1 MTRAPRRVV
10 GVGLRQSASVEDL
23 RAALTAIGGA
33 DLLATAPD
41 MTDHPALIPFRVI
54 GVERAILARQA
65 TPTQSP
71 RALARYGCGSLAE
84 AAAMALGQ
92 LTGPRRIMAG
102 GRLTVALALISD
114 LSDLSDRSLLSDR
127 H

>member
-1 MTRAPRRVV
+1 MGKRVTRAPRRVV
-10 GVGLRQSASVEDL
+10 GVGLRHSASVEDL
-23 RAALTAIGGA
+23 HAALTAIGGA

-41 MTDHPALIPFRVI
+41 MTSHPALIPFQVI
-54 GVERAILARQA
+54 GVERAVLARQA

-102 GRLTVALALISD
+102 GRLTIALALVRD
-114 LSDLSDRSLLSDR
+114 WPPLSDQ